1 MGRAKPW
8 ARSTRQVLNA
18 AAAFLLL
25 RVSLAS
31 EANVVLVTL
40 TPFWLMQ
47 LLKAAMAEAVMVPPP
62 VRKPLGAYFWHALN
76 AAELAPV
83 RAPPKPPLG
92 KAVGNALPDGNA
104 RGEKDAP
111 GEKDPRARGVIFTP
125 CCFRQVWNAL
135 SPADW
140 VALAL
145 LLALGLLDAVPPPPQ
160 PTRARHATT
169 TGSAQRRRG

>member
-1 MGRAKPW
+1 M
-8 ARSTRQVLNA
+8 LNA

-25 RVSLAS
+25 RVSLAR

-47 LLKAAMAEAVMVPPP
+47 LLNAAMAEALMPPP
-62 VRKPLGAYFWHALN
+62 PPKRNPAGAYFWHALN
-76 AAELAPV
+76 AAELAPPA
-83 RAPPKPPLG
+83 RLAKPLG
-92 KAVGNALPDGNA
+92 KAVGKAVGKPLRVANG

-111 GEKDPRARGVIFTP
+111 GLTFTP

-140 VALAL
+140 VALPVAVLLAAAL
-145 LLALGLLDAVPPPPQ
+145 LAAVLLPQ
-160 PTRARHATT
+160 PARARHATT
-169 TGSAQRRRG
+169 AGSAQRRRS